1 MSADNWAI
9 CPKCYKEA
17 KKLDEEYAK
26 SVTEKYGKIPLDEWQ
41 KLSNEYQH
49 LKTPFVTR
57 IEETFREDYEMG
69 VGFYE
74 NGSCGRDKFKIGYHG
89 KCEVCG
95 FEVRFKHQEALKI

>member
-26 SVTEKYGKIPLDEWQ
+26 SVTEKYGKIPLEEFQ
-41 KLSNEYQH
+41 KLNAEYQH
-49 LKTPFVTR
+49 LKTPHVTKLK
-57 IEETFREDYEMG
+57 ETFREDYEMG

-74 NGSCGRDKFKIGYHG
+74 NGSYGRDKFNVSYKGA
-89 KCEVCG
+89 CEVCN
-95 FEVRFKHQEALKI
+95 FTVTFKHQEALKI